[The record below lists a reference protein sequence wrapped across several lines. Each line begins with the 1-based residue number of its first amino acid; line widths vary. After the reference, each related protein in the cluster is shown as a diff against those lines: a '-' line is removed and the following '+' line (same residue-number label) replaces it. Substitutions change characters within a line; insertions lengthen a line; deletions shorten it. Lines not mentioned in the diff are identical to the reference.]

1 MPYLHHRRHRAWRN
15 SLIFGHL
22 SANYDLHCS
31 IRSLC
36 CKMGNLVCL
45 MVFGQYWPSYF
56 YLLIIFGQIRPY
68 ILVNQ
73 YCYGLLSP
81 VFDFV
86 YCFGWMIFRNSV
98 FAAGCCC
105 LYSECAFPCGCL
117 DLRQLRG
124 RWSRRNLAPLR
135 RLRSCAFEPLAC
147 FSSPMPIYSSGR
159 HHHLGAETAGWFCWI
174 QFHQALVYGYCFF
187 LQKSPEMESHFR
199 GQSWSFAI
207 RWFAVL
213 AGSQRRFALAF
224 GLGHQHL
231 SQRACQFS
239 LAL

>member
-1 MPYLHHRRHRAWRN
+1 MPYLCHRRHQAWRN

-22 SANYDLHCS
+22 SANYELHCS

-36 CKMGNLVCL
+36 CKMGNLVYF
-45 MVFGQYWPSYF
+45 MVFAQYWSSYF
-56 YLLIIFGQIRPY
+56 YLLITFGQIRPY
-68 ILVNQ
+68 ILVNR

-81 VFDFV
+81 VFDFE
-86 YCFGWMIFRNSV
+86 YRFGWMTFRNSV

-105 LYSECAFPCGCL
+105 LHSEYAFPWGCL
-117 DLRQLRG
+117 ELRQQLWG
-124 RWSRRNLAPLR
+124 RWSRRDLAPLR
-135 RLRSCAFEPLAC
+135 LLRSCAFELLVC

-174 QFHQALVYGYCFF
+174 QFHQALVYEYCLF
-187 LQKSPEMESHFR
+187 LQSPEMESHFR
-199 GQSWSFAI
+199 GQSLSFVI

-213 AGSQRRFALAF
+213 AGSQPRFALAF